1 MRITIDGAGRLVLP
15 KSIRE
20 SAGLYAGA
28 EIEVNL
34 RDGDVIELH
43 PAPRSVRVEKRGHL
57 YVGVPVDA
65 SPELSEEVVQATLD
79 TLRSER
85 LLDQWGVDSKP

>member
-1 MRITIDGAGRLVLP
+1 
-15 KSIRE
+15 
-20 SAGLYAGA
+20 A

-43 PAPRSVRVEKRGHL
+43 PAPRRVRVEKRGHL